1 MKQEQII
8 IFDGV
13 CNLCSASVR
22 FIIKRDK
29 GFNFKFVT
37 VQSEPGKVLL
47 EEHGLNP
54 DCIHTMLLVKEGAA
68 YTRSDAA
75 LEISRCLDG
84 LWPILVVLKIIPKFI
99 RNGLY
104 TIIANNRYKWF
115 GKKEACLVPTPD
127 IKSRFIE

>member
-54 DCIHTMLLVKEGAA
+54 DCIDTMLLVKEGAA

-75 LEISRCLDG
+75 LEISRGLDG

-104 TIIANNRYKWF
+104 TIIASNRYKWF

>member
-37 VQSEPGKVLL
+37 VQSEPGKSLL

-54 DCIHTMLLVKEGAA
+54 DCIDTMLLVKEGAA
-68 YTRSDAA
+68 YNRSDAA
-75 LEISRCLDG
+75 LEISRGLDG

-115 GKKEACLVPTPD
+115 GKKEACLIPTPD